1 MPRGFGFVTF
11 DSREDAKAAIDMYH
25 GTDYNGQKIVVEL
38 SRRRSAR
45 DKTPGKYLGRSKRR
59 RS

>member
-1 MPRGFGFVTF
+1 MTF
-11 DSREDAKAAIDMYH
+11 DSKDEAKAAIDMFH

-38 SRRRSAR
+38 SRRRHAR

>member
-1 MPRGFGFVTF
+1 MF
-11 DSREDAKAAIDMYH
+11 H

-38 SRRRSAR
+38 SRRRHAR